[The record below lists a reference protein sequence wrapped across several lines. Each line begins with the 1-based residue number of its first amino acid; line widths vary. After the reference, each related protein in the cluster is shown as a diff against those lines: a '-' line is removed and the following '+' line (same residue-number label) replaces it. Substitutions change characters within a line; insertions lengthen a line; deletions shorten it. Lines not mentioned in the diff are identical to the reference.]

1 MTVERTAE
9 RNAER
14 NALARRRRRL
24 IFNNDGDDLLSMRP
38 DEHDSAAEALLR
50 ERTTAL
56 WGSQVDSI
64 WYYSTHGMRLHHSG
78 GPLGRLYGCPDPDGT
93 ATANYRRLLAEGTDA
108 LEVMIDACRQHGVE
122 IFYSNRMNDCHD
134 AFDDSIL
141 YHIRRQH
148 PEWSLSTREQG
159 RRHRYPEIRSL
170 WTAWNFEVDAIRDLT
185 VEAMREVCR
194 TYDIDGIELDF
205 WRFTC
210 YFPESIRHEPVTPA
224 HRDLMTDLVRRIRQA
239 VDEEADRRGRPILL
253 AGRCVADQEISR
265 NAGLDVEAWLQEGLV
280 DLLSL
285 AYGTNHIPPIGPLA
299 TLAHRYGTPLYPI
312 LAPHR
317 KTQPSAIGVEHA
329 QKFEHYGNLPAWR
342 GVARALRAQGA
353 DGFQLFNFFNPTRP
367 QWWQVGEEA
376 TMTGKDTVYEW
387 DFLPSQRDGCRT
399 FADLRLTRDRWPV
412 DADAE
417 GTEPLP
423 LFLGEEVAQPP
434 AGTAKRRTAPRHA
447 ALCVHITGGLTRH
460 HHVWLTV
467 NDARLDAWRPAAPQ
481 LLTDDPVAAWIE
493 FHDGLQAFRKGRNE
507 IQVFVRSTSP
517 AAAASLTI
525 DRIQLELTY

>member
-1 MTVERTAE
+1 MIVERTAE
-9 RNAER
+9 RKT
-14 NALARRRRRL
+14 LAQRRRRL
-24 IFNNDGDDLLSMRP
+24 IFNNDGDDLFSMRP
-38 DEHDSAAEALLR
+38 DQHDSAAEALLR

-78 GPLGRLYGCPDPDGT
+78 GPLGRLYGCPDPEGT
-93 ATANYRRLLAEGTDA
+93 ATANYRRLLAEGS
-108 LEVMIDACRQHGVE
+108 RRPGG
-122 IFYSNRMNDCHD
+122 
-134 AFDDSIL
+134 DD
-141 YHIRRQH
+141 RRLPAARRGDLLLQPHERLPRRVRRLDPLPH
-148 PEWSLSTREQG
+148 PQAVTPSGRCPRG
-159 RRHRYPEIRSL
+159 RRAATHRYPEIRSL

-210 YFPESIRHEPVTPA
+210 YFPESMRHEPVTPA

-253 AGRCVADQEISR
+253 AGRGVADQEISG

-299 TLAHRYGTPLYPI
+299 ALAHRYDTPLYPI

-342 GVARALRAQGA
+342 GVAGALRAQGA

-367 QWWQVGEEA
+367 QWWQMGEEE
-376 TMTGKDTVYEW
+376 TMAGKDTVYEW
-387 DFLPSQRDGCRT
+387 DFLPSQRAGCRT

-412 DADAE
+412 EADAD

-423 LFLGEEVAQPP
+423 LFHGRGRSRRRRRAVA
-434 AGTAKRRTAPRHA
+434 KRHA
-447 ALCVHITGGLTRH
+447 ALCVHVTGGLTRH
-460 HHVWLTV
+460 HRRVADRERHPPRQV
-467 NDARLDAWRPAAPQ
+467 AAGRAAAPHRRSGRRLDRVPRRPAGVPQ
-481 LLTDDPVAAWIE
+481 GQERDSGVRPLHLA
-493 FHDGLQAFRKGRNE
+493 RGR
-507 IQVFVRSTSP
+507 RHP
-517 AAAASLTI
+517 
-525 DRIQLELTY
+525 